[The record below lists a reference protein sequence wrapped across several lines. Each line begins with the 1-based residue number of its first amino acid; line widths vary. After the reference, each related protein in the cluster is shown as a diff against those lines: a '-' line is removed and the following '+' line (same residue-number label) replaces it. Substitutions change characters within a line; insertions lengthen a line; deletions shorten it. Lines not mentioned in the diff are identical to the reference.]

1 MIFTNMSFEEIYSES
16 KKMLNRDLTEK
27 EIMKISMLLENA
39 EFEGFEGDE

>member
-27 EIMKISMLLENA
+27 EIMTLSMLLENV